1 LIKEND
7 IICIED
13 LQVKNMI
20 KLTISLISMFMVRF
34 FAIKYK
40 ANWYGRKIVK
50 VGKFFASSQICN
62 KCGYKNE
69 EVKDLNIR
77 EWICPSCNE
86 THNRDINAS
95 INILKEG
102 LRLITIQNK

>member
-40 ANWYGRKIVK
+40 ANWMVENCK
-50 VGKFFASSQICN
+50 VGNSLQVHKYA
-62 KCGYKNE
+62 
-69 EVKDLNIR
+69 
-77 EWICPSCNE
+77 
-86 THNRDINAS
+86 INVG
-95 INILKEG
+95 IKT
-102 LRLITIQNK
+102 RK

>member
-1 LIKEND
+1 ELEVKKTIRNRKRYRLSADVSCSEF
-7 IICIED
+7 I
-13 LQVKNMI
+13 LQ
-20 KLTISLISMFMVRF
+20 LE
-34 FAIKYK
+34 YK
-40 ANWYGRKIVK
+40 ANWYCRKSVK
-50 VGKFFASSQICN
+50 GGKFFESSQICN

-86 THNRDINAS
+86 THDRDINAS